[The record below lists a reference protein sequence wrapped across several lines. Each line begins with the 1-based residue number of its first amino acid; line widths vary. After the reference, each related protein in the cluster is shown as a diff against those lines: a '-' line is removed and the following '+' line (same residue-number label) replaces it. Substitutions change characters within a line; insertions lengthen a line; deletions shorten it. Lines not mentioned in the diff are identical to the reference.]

1 MGPQIRMR
9 RPGEIY
15 EGSSGA
21 PVQCEVTGGLFISVS
36 NDTRETPSQ
45 YTSGHSMAP
54 SSLNQT
60 ELYAQTARLSF
71 SSYEDP
77 LRFMVVLIKRKQEF
91 LLIVMYFC
99 FDT

>member
-1 MGPQIRMR
+1 
-9 RPGEIY
+9 
-15 EGSSGA
+15 
-21 PVQCEVTGGLFISVS
+21 
-36 NDTRETPSQ
+36 
-45 YTSGHSMAP
+45 MAP

-99 FDT
+99 FDTWILFLLKKYTETEIALPKVLYFH